1 LSHDPHSHARA
12 DLADVVDVAV
22 IGAGAAGL
30 AGAIFAAEEAA
41 RARPGTRVV
50 VVESARTIGAKILV
64 SGGGRCN
71 VTHERVSAGDF
82 NGARNPIRNVL
93 AAFDA
98 DATRRW
104 FAALGVELK
113 REDTGKLF
121 PMSDSARS
129 VVDALV
135 ARCRA
140 LGIELRTGA
149 RVTAV
154 RRADQQSASD
164 ADDTLEIEL
173 ASDRQGHALRARRVI
188 VTTGGRSLPR
198 TGSDGGGYALVRA
211 LGHTV
216 TDTYPALV
224 PLVLRRDFFHAAL
237 RGISHEA
244 ELTTIA
250 GGKRIDR
257 RSGSLL
263 WTHFGISGPVVLDA
277 SRHWVLARAR
287 GEAVELRM
295 SVLPGQN
302 ADAADARL
310 QQLGRDRPRASIG
323 RLLAGVVPER
333 LADTLLQA
341 AEVDPATP
349 TAQLARTA
357 RLRLAR
363 CLTELVLPVERDRGW
378 DFAEVTAG
386 GVPLAEVDYR
396 SMASRACAGLF
407 LAGEILDCEG
417 RIGGFNFQWAW
428 ATGFLAGRAAVRSLA
443 TD

>member
-1 LSHDPHSHARA
+1 M
-12 DLADVVDVAV
+12 

-30 AGAIFAAEEAA
+30 AAAIFAAAEAA
-41 RARPGTRVV
+41 QAAASAPGSPMPRIVVLEGARK
-50 VVESARTIGAKILV
+50 IGAKILV

-71 VTHERVSAGDF
+71 VTHEHVVADDF

-98 DATRRW
+98 DAAKEW
-104 FAALGVELK
+104 FASLGVALK

-121 PMSDSARS
+121 PVSDSART

-135 ARCRA
+135 SRCRA
-140 LGIELRTGA
+140 LGVELGTGA
-149 RVTAV
+149 RVVSLA
-154 RRADQQSASD
+154 RDG
-164 ADDTLEIEL
+164 DDGDDGAFLIAFERNGTTHE
-173 ASDRQGHALRARRVI
+173 LRARRV
-188 VTTGGRSLPR
+188 VLSTGGRSLPR
-198 TGSDGGGYALVRA
+198 TGSDGGGYALART

-216 TDTYPALV
+216 TDTHPALV
-224 PLVLRRDFFHAAL
+224 PLVLARGFFHAEL

-244 ELTTIA
+244 ELTTLA
-250 GGKRIDR
+250 NGKRVDR

-277 SRHWVLARAR
+277 SRHWVLTRAR
-287 GEAVELRM
+287 GDAVELRL
-295 SVLPGQN
+295 SVLPGKSAED
-302 ADAADARL
+302 ADALLQSFARE
-310 QQLGRDRPRASIG
+310 RPRASVG

-333 LADTLLQA
+333 LADALLHA
-341 AEVDPATP
+341 ADVDPATQA
-349 TAQLARTA
+349 AQLARDA
-357 RLRLAR
+357 RRRLVR
-363 CLTELVLPVERDRGW
+363 CLTELPLPVERDRGW

-396 SMASRACAGLF
+396 TMASRRADGLF

-428 ATGFLAGRAAVRSLA
+428 ATGFLAGRAAVRSL
-443 TD
+443 